1 MIIKRGGPARVISD
15 KRHMAQKV
23 ATVRK
28 IKLRQET
35 TCLGQ
40 IATVTAITSRKV
52 DFRARAWDP

>member
-1 MIIKRGGPARVISD
+1 MFPFSMIIKRGGPARVISD

-40 IATVTAITSRKV
+40 IVTVTAKPTIS
-52 DFRARAWDP
+52 DNHL